1 MQIQRIVLD
10 FSLHS
15 TATPLCK
22 IYYSSYPLFTVL
34 VSDKSYNSSKK
45 KEISE
50 ICHEISDS
58 ILLGICVPL
67 SEAQN

>member
-1 MQIQRIVLD
+1 M
-10 FSLHS
+10 
-15 TATPLCK
+15 
-22 IYYSSYPLFTVL
+22 
-34 VSDKSYNSSKK
+34 YNSSKK

-50 ICHEISDS
+50 ICQEISDS